1 MHTPAIL
8 AAKHAALGS
17 GVGLGA
23 IPVTGWASLDGVAV
37 SMLLAAVGFA
47 AVSSR
52 RVQSCPVQ
60 ATPGH
65 AGPGAASLAAAGRL
79 ARFRQRVD
87 ELLTGMLSDDPR
99 KMTPAPAT
107 AHLAASRAGLA
118 DERLPAAA
126 AWSGDYVEALA
137 PARSRAAAGPHS
149 VLSLPSETC
158 DDEVDGYDEIM
169 SSLAEQFS
177 YADDR
182 LQPVRDPGELKPDD
196 LKPDE
201 PKPDEPKPDEPKPD
215 EPKPDESF
223 WGPGAA
229 DDVASASGHRSKRR
243 VGGEAK
249 DAEPH
254 RGRRANPRHAA
265 PPATF
270 GATVA
275 RGLTGA
281 KLTSRSAAHAGG

>member
-1 MHTPAIL
+1 M
-8 AAKHAALGS
+8 
-17 GVGLGA
+17 
-23 IPVTGWASLDGVAV
+23 GWASLDGVAV
-37 SMLLAAVGFA
+37 SMLLAGVGFA

-52 RVQSCPVQ
+52 RVQSCPLQ
-60 ATPGH
+60 ATPGD
-65 AGPGAASLAAAGRL
+65 AGPAAASRAAAGRL
-79 ARFRQRVD
+79 ARFTQRVD
-87 ELLTGMLSDDPR
+87 EVLTGMLSDDPH

-107 AHLAASRAGLA
+107 AHLAARRAGLA
-118 DERLPAAA
+118 DERFPAAT

-149 VLSLPSETC
+149 VLSLPRETC
-158 DDEVDGYDEIM
+158 DDDEVDGYDEIM

-182 LQPVRDPGELKPDD
+182 LQLVRDPGE
-196 LKPDE
+196 
-201 PKPDEPKPDEPKPD
+201 PKLDEPKPDEPKPD

-229 DDVASASGHRSKRR
+229 DDVASAGGHRSKHRL
-243 VGGEAK
+243 GHAK
-249 DAEPH
+249 EAEPNQ
-254 RGRRANPRHAA
+254 GRRANPRHAA

-270 GATVA
+270 VATVA

>member
-1 MHTPAIL
+1 MYTPAIL
-8 AAKHAALGS
+8 AAKQAALGS

-52 RVQSCPVQ
+52 RVQSCPLQ

-65 AGPGAASLAAAGRL
+65 AGPAAASRAAAGRL

-87 ELLTGMLSDDPR
+87 GLLTGMLSDDPH

-107 AHLAASRAGLA
+107 AHLAARRAGLA
-118 DERLPAAA
+118 DERFPAAT
-126 AWSGDYVEALA
+126 AWSGDYVDALA
-137 PARSRAAAGPHS
+137 SARSRAAGPHS

-158 DDEVDGYDEIM
+158 DDDEVDGYDEIM

-182 LQPVRDPGELKPDD
+182 LPPVRDPGEPKL
-196 LKPDE
+196 DE
-201 PKPDEPKPDEPKPD
+201 LKPDEPKPD

-229 DDVASASGHRSKRR
+229 DDVASASGHRSKHRL
-243 VGGEAK
+243 GHAK
-249 DAEPH
+249 EAEPNQ
-254 RGRRANPRHAA
+254 GRRANPRHAA

-270 GATVA
+270 VVTVA

>member
-23 IPVTGWASLDGVAV
+23 IPVIGWASLDGVAV

-52 RVQSCPVQ
+52 RVQSCPLQ

-65 AGPGAASLAAAGRL
+65 AGPAAASLAAAGRL

-107 AHLAASRAGLA
+107 AHLAARRAALA

-158 DDEVDGYDEIM
+158 DDDEVDGYDEIM

-182 LQPVRDPGELKPDD
+182 LQPVKDPGELKPDD
-196 LKPDE
+196 VKPDE
-201 PKPDEPKPDEPKPD
+201 PKPV

-243 VGGEAK
+243 AGGEAK

>member
-17 GVGLGA
+17 GVGLG
-23 IPVTGWASLDGVAV
+23 
-37 SMLLAAVGFA
+37 
-47 AVSSR
+47 
-52 RVQSCPVQ
+52 
-60 ATPGH
+60 
-65 AGPGAASLAAAGRL
+65 
-79 ARFRQRVD
+79 
-87 ELLTGMLSDDPR
+87 
-99 KMTPAPAT
+99 
-107 AHLAASRAGLA
+107 
-118 DERLPAAA
+118 
-126 AWSGDYVEALA
+126 WSGDYVEALA

-149 VLSLPSETC
+149 VLSLPSETRD
-158 DDEVDGYDEIM
+158 DDEVEGYDEII

-182 LQPVRDPGELKPDD
+182 VQPVRDPGEPKLDEPK
-196 LKPDE
+196 LDE
-201 PKPDEPKPDEPKPD
+201 PKPDEG
-215 EPKPDESF
+215 F

-229 DDVASASGHRSKRR
+229 DDVASGSGHRSKHRL
-243 VGGEAK
+243 GGQAK
-249 DAEPH
+249 DAEPN
-254 RGRRANPRHAA
+254 RGRRAKPRHAA

>member
-1 MHTPAIL
+1 MDTPAIL

-37 SMLLAAVGFA
+37 SMLLAGVGFA

-52 RVQSCPVQ
+52 RVQSCPL
-60 ATPGH
+60 
-65 AGPGAASLAAAGRL
+65 PGAPGDAGLAAASRAAAGRL

-87 ELLTGMLSDDPR
+87 GLLTGMLSDDPH

-107 AHLAASRAGLA
+107 AHLAARRAGLA
-118 DERLPAAA
+118 DERFPAAT
-126 AWSGDYVEALA
+126 AWSGDNVEALA
-137 PARSRAAAGPHS
+137 PARSRAAAAPHS
-149 VLSLPSETC
+149 VLSLPGETC
-158 DDEVDGYDEIM
+158 DDDEVDGYDEIM

-182 LQPVRDPGELKPDD
+182 LQPVRDPGEPKL
-196 LKPDE
+196 DE
-201 PKPDEPKPDEPKPD
+201 PKLD

-229 DDVASASGHRSKRR
+229 DDVASASGHRSKHRL
-243 VGGEAK
+243 GHAK
-249 DAEPH
+249 EAEPNQ
-254 RGRRANPRHAA
+254 GRRAIPRHAA

-275 RGLTGA
+275 RRLTGA